1 MCEIPL
7 VQRTSRPE
15 RWEIWLLECRHCT
28 RFLATCVAPGLPGCS
43 NPLGLKCSFSHP
55 KEFGVYKHVW
65 FHTLP
70 FKAFSSTIRAPSK
83 RKKHYKKC
91 DKKYIVHFNTSQA
104 QFLNVQ
110 IVIKLATGHLM
121 PSQQLPGFS
130 QDAKRGCLEFE
141 VGFRTA
147 KEKETKGGKG
157 GESHTALWYYPLHIV
172 SGEGECWDWF
182 WIVLDISESF
192 G

>member
-1 MCEIPL
+1 MSDSILYRLKLFRVLSEPP
-7 VQRTSRPE
+7 QRGRNITKSV
-15 RWEIWLLECRHCT
+15 I
-28 RFLATCVAPGLPGCS
+28 
-43 NPLGLKCSFSHP
+43 
-55 KEFGVYKHVW
+55 
-65 FHTLP
+65 
-70 FKAFSSTIRAPSK
+70 
-83 RKKHYKKC
+83 
-91 DKKYIVHFNTSQA
+91 KKYIVHFNTSQA

-157 GESHTALWYYPLHIV
+157 GESHTAL
-172 SGEGECWDWF
+172 
-182 WIVLDISESF
+182 
-192 G
+192 